1 MERSRLLRAIVIPL
15 LIGAVATALV
25 AWYIQSEEKRLSP
38 SDMIP
43 VVVAARAVPAKTIL
57 TSDMLVTKGVPR
69 AYAPPNTLTKIEDA
83 VGRVTTVALAEGEP
97 LMSARVV
104 QKEKAVGLSY
114 YVPPGM
120 RAVTMSVNEIIGN
133 AAFPEPGD
141 SVDVLGTFSIAGQ
154 DKTMMVL
161 ERLSILAVVRDT
173 ESKGLQQ
180 RDLKGYSSLTLAVTP
195 QQAATLVWAEE
206 RGRLRLLLRPKDS
219 TDYVGHI
226 EANFQTLFGVQRPPK

>member
-1 MERSRLLRAIVIPL
+1 MERSRFLRAIVIPV
-15 LIGAVATALV
+15 LIGAIATGLV
-25 AWYIQSEEKRLSP
+25 AWYIRNEEKRLSP

-43 VVVAARAVPAKTIL
+43 LVVASRPVPAKTIL
-57 TSDMLVTKGVPR
+57 TSDMLGVKGVPR

-97 LMSARVV
+97 LMAARVV

-114 YVPPGM
+114 YVPQGM

-141 SVDVLGTFSIAGQ
+141 SVDVLGTFNISNQ

-161 ERLSILAVVRDT
+161 ERLPILAVVRDT

-180 RDLKGYSSLTLAVTP
+180 RDVKGYTSLTLAVTP

-226 EANFQTLFGVQRPPK
+226 EADFQSLFGVPKPPK